1 MRMICICNKKSL
13 RYIFIVGN
21 NADMNRFLSP
31 CFLEKEELRIYCRDE
46 TTARAS
52 WQSFIEAGA
61 KLLRAQHAEAA
72 FLELGSGLH
81 VAHRQLQISEPPTWR
96 WAMRLVESTNMLV
109 VALNLLGY
117 EEIIG
122 PLLDNVRGLIRS
134 LPALEKCPEGKNAAW
149 LCRWCESMACPRR
162 QAQMARMYEL
172 SNKAEQMC
180 SLH

>member
-1 MRMICICNKKSL
+1 
-13 RYIFIVGN
+13 
-21 NADMNRFLSP
+21 MNRFLSP

-46 TTARAS
+46 TTAGAS
-52 WQSFIEAGA
+52 WQTFIGAGA
-61 KLLRAQHAEAA
+61 KLLRAQHVEAA
-72 FLELGSGLH
+72 FLELGSGLQI
-81 VAHRQLQISEPPTWR
+81 AHRQLQTSKTPTWR

-109 VALNLLGY
+109 VTLNSLGY

-134 LPALEKCPEGKNAAW
+134 LPALDRCPEGKNAAW

-172 SNKAEQMC
+172 SSKLEDMG